1 LSANNLNLSCYFL
14 AVEVWLEWVQFSIG
28 GMGGDGGLEMVRAV
42 FERALTAVGLHVSK
56 GAVLWEAFREFEGV
70 ILSTFEPQPGSVPS
84 NEQMDKQR
92 AQRERIQGL
101 FKRQL
106 AVPLLDMEATRE
118 ELRDWAIADEE
129 SIALYGYERALNK
142 LKQIVPFEENLVCYF
157 D

>member
-1 LSANNLNLSCYFL
+1 
-14 AVEVWLEWVQFSIG
+14 
-28 GMGGDGGLEMVRAV
+28 MGGEGGLDAVRAV
-42 FERALTAVGLHVSK
+42 FDRALTAVGLHVSK

-84 NEQMDKQR
+84 NEQIDKQR

-129 SIALYGYERALNK
+129 SIALYGYEKALNK
-142 LKQIVPFEENLVCYF
+142 LKRIAPFEENLVCNLIQLRNYDF
-157 D
+157 